1 MQSYPPGCCY
11 PGVGANSPV
20 VGDFWFA
27 TYCPS
32 GADYVED
39 EVNLYML
46 DPFTGDWS
54 FVDSASSGC
63 AAGCTWDIALG
74 HDTLISEIE
83 YEAVGYNYVPD
94 ATPETA
100 TATYEWVAQ

>member
-1 MQSYPPGCCY
+1 M
-11 PGVGANSPV
+11 
-20 VGDFWFA
+20 GDFWFA

-39 EVNLYML
+39 EVSLYLL

-54 FVDSASSGC
+54 FVDSAWSAC
-63 AAGCTWDIALG
+63 AAACTWDIALG
-74 HDTLISEIE
+74 HDTLVSGLE

-100 TATYEWVAQ
+100 GATYEWVAP